1 LAGGLIGNAYSILT
15 ALWIAAA
22 GSFLAALP
30 VAFSSPLIG
39 MRKLPDELDAQR
51 D

>member
-1 LAGGLIGNAYSILT
+1 MAGGLIGNAYSILT

-30 VAFSSPLIG
+30 VAFSPLIG
-39 MRKLPDELDAQR
+39 MRTLPDELDAQR